1 MLALWSTTIFI
12 FQFVIGLFGP
22 TVFQLKR
29 VLFSSCI
36 NAEHVGRKEGKGYL
50 ITHKS
55 HEWAPLDCSHEW
67 EKSDWKVLP
76 CCCFDA
82 LIVCLFVCLV
92 CNPGKEQLSFP
103 ERQSK
108 SFLPLYFFA
117 LLHSRTYLRTLQ
129 CFPICNVWLESG
141 TISLFWYLKFKV
153 QLLVLQSTISTR
165 LIQNGKQ
172 IFFQQDITIR
182 QQQCCKNIMGGFS
195 TIR

>member
-82 LIVCLFVCLV
+82 LIVCLFVW
-92 CNPGKEQLSFP
+92 FAIP
-103 ERQSK
+103 ERSSSAFRKDSRNLFFLFIFSLSYVQEHISVRYSALQFAMFGLRVALFP
-108 SFLPLYFFA
+108 SFDIW
-117 LLHSRTYLRTLQ
+117 S
-129 CFPICNVWLESG
+129 
-141 TISLFWYLKFKV
+141 LKF
-153 QLLVLQSTISTR
+153 S
-165 LIQNGKQ
+165 
-172 IFFQQDITIR
+172 
-182 QQQCCKNIMGGFS
+182 C
-195 TIR
+195 